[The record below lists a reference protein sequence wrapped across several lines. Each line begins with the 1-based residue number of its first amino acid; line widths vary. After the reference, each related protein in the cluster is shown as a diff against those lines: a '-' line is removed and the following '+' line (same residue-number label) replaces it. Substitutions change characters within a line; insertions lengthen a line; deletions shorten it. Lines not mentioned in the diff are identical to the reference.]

1 MSHKSGLTLTRGHLT
16 DQVIDE
22 LSPYS
27 LLEYTDVTAEA
38 AAILAEQVVDLHL
51 NGLSNLSV
59 DAAHALARHRGLIL
73 SLNGLADID
82 VEVAAALGEY
92 RGHLILDG
100 LQVLTPQLAE
110 AFARHEGGLS
120 LNGVTHIDAN
130 AAVHLSHQTFVLSL
144 DGLTLLTPEVAT
156 HLLDKQEERADA
168 HADNLQQ
175 VVNAVLGDYT
185 LSLSG
190 LANLTPELA
199 RVLAQHNGML
209 ILNGLTTL
217 SLEAARELQHY
228 TGPLLALDGVERLDE
243 EVHSVVREIRAMV
256 CLALLEDESN
266 VNDEMSDFERRRRRF
281 IYGDDDVEQLG
292 LGSTI
297 DYPPV

>member
-59 DAAHALARHRGLIL
+59 DAARALARHRGLIL
-73 SLNGLADID
+73 SLHGLTDID
-82 VEVAAALGEY
+82 VEVATALGEY

-120 LNGVTHIDAN
+120 LNGITHLDAN
-130 AAVHLSHQTFVLSL
+130 AAEHISHQTFVLSL
-144 DGLTLLTPEVAT
+144 DGLTSLTPEVAT
-156 HLLDKQEERADA
+156 HLIDKQEERADA
-168 HADNLQQ
+168 HADNIQQ
-175 VVNAVLGDYT
+175 AFSAILGDHT

-190 LANLTPELA
+190 LTNLTPELA
-199 RVLAQHNGML
+199 RVLAQNNGML

-217 SLEAARELQHY
+217 TLEAARELKHY
-228 TGPLLALDGVERLDE
+228 SGPLLALDGVEQLDE
-243 EVHSVVREIRAMV
+243 DVRSALSDIRGMV
-256 CLALLEDESN
+256 CLAALEDESN
-266 VNDEMSDFERRRRRF
+266 ADDEMSDFDRRRRRF
-281 IYGDDDVEQLG
+281 IYGDDDIEQLG

>member
-1 MSHKSGLTLTRGHLT
+1 MSHKSGLVLTRGHLT
-16 DQVIDE
+16 DQVLDE

-27 LLEYTDVTAEA
+27 LLEYTDVTSEA

-51 NGLSNLSV
+51 NGLSNISV
-59 DAAHALARHRGLIL
+59 DAARALARHRGLIL
-73 SLNGLADID
+73 SLHGLTDID

-120 LNGVTHIDAN
+120 LNGITHLDAN

-144 DGLTLLTPEVAT
+144 DGLTSLTPEVAT
-156 HLLDKQEERADA
+156 HLIDKQEEYANA
-168 HADNLQQ
+168 HADNVQQ
-175 VVNAVLGDYT
+175 AVSAILGDHT

-190 LANLTPELA
+190 LTNLTPELA
-199 RVLAQHNGML
+199 CVLAQHNGML
-209 ILNGLTTL
+209 ILNGLTSLT
-217 SLEAARELQHY
+217 LEAARELKHY
-228 TGPLLALDGVERLDE
+228 SGPLLALDGVEQLGE
-243 EVHSVVREIRAMV
+243 EVHSIVREIRTMV

-266 VNDEMSDFERRRRRF
+266 VNDEVSDFERRRRRF

-292 LGSTI
+292 LGGS
-297 DYPPV
+297 DD

>member
-1 MSHKSGLTLTRGHLT
+1 MSHKSGLVLTRAHLT

-59 DAAHALARHRGLIL
+59 DAARALARHRGLIL
-73 SLNGLADID
+73 SLHGLTDID
-82 VEVAAALGEY
+82 VEVATALGEY

-120 LNGVTHIDAN
+120 LHGITHLEAN
-130 AAVHLSHQTFVLSL
+130 AAEHLSHQTFVLSL
-144 DGLTLLTPEVAT
+144 DGLTSLTPEVAT
-156 HLLDKQEERADA
+156 HLIDKQEEHADA
-168 HADNLQQ
+168 HAGNVQQ
-175 VVNAVLGDYT
+175 AVNAVLGHHT

-190 LANLTPELA
+190 LTNLAPELA

-217 SLEAARELQHY
+217 TLEAARELKHY
-228 TGPLLALDGVERLDE
+228 TGPLLALDGVEQLDE
-243 EVHSVVREIRAMV
+243 DVRSVVREIRAMV

-266 VNDEMSDFERRRRRF
+266 VNDEVSDFERRRRRF
-281 IYGDDDVEQLG
+281 IYGEDDAEQLG